1 VVAGFFLRFMDLEPV
16 QGNPRATVETMAGAL
31 KITDSERIQLAEL
44 IRKRQVPM
52 ARDGAVPLDALI
64 GLVRELRGER

>member
-1 VVAGFFLRFMDLEPV
+1 MKLEPI

-31 KITDSERIQLAEL
+31 KITDSEPLQLAEL
-44 IRKRQVPM
+44 IRRRSVSM

-64 GLVRELRGER
+64 SLVRELRGE